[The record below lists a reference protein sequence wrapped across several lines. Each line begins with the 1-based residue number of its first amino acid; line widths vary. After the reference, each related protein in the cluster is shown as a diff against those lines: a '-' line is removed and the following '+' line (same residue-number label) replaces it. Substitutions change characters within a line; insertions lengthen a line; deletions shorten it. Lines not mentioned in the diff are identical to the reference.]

1 MIKMVMENSDMTDI
15 NFDLPSDVL
24 DEIQHNIQSIIE
36 SFDIPDDNKFEV
48 IRKINFMYT
57 QTKQLSITDA
67 LTNLYNRRYFETTFK
82 REFARAKRY
91 NSDLSLAVIDIDLF
105 KQINDTY
112 GHLCGDYVLRELSW
126 LMVDN
131 FRQTD
136 MVFRYGGEEFVILLT
151 ETPFDTASIPVERLR
166 KAVEN
171 NRFKFKGTEL
181 NVTISAG
188 ISSGKDVNDTSE
200 MFDNADKALYMAKEE
215 GRNRVRTF
223 G

>member
-1 MIKMVMENSDMTDI
+1 MENSNMTDI

-24 DEIQHNIQSIIE
+24 DEIQQNIQSIIE
-36 SFDIPDDNKFEV
+36 SFDIPDDNKFDV

-67 LTNLYNRRYFETTFK
+67 LTNLYNRRYFETTFA

-91 NSDLSLAVIDIDLF
+91 NSQLSLVVVDIDWF
-105 KQINDTY
+105 KKINDTY
-112 GHLCGDYVLRELSW
+112 GHSCGDYVLRELSW
-126 LMVDN
+126 LMAEN

-136 MVFRYGGEEFVILLT
+136 IIFRYGGEEFVILLT
-151 ETPFDTASIPVERLR
+151 ETDGNSAIIPVERLR
-166 KAVEN
+166 RAVEDN
-171 NRFKFKGTEL
+171 KFKFKGVEL

-188 ISSGKDVNDTSE
+188 ISSDKDVNEVSQ
-200 MFDNADKALYMAKEE
+200 MFDNADKALYQAKEE

>member
-1 MIKMVMENSDMTDI
+1 MTDI

-24 DEIQHNIQSIIE
+24 DEIQQNIQSIIE
-36 SFDIPDDNKFEV
+36 SFDIPDDNKFDV

-67 LTNLYNRRYFETTFK
+67 LTNLYNRRYFETTFV

-91 NSDLSLAVIDIDLF
+91 NSQLSLVVVDIDWF
-105 KQINDTY
+105 KKINDTY
-112 GHLCGDYVLRELSW
+112 GHSCGDYVLRELSW
-126 LMVDN
+126 LMAEN

-136 MVFRYGGEEFVILLT
+136 IIFRYGGEEFVILLT
-151 ETPFDTASIPVERLR
+151 ETDGNSAIIPVERLR
-166 KAVEN
+166 RAVEDN
-171 NRFKFKGTEL
+171 KFKFKGVEL

-188 ISSGKDVNDTSE
+188 ISSDKDVNEVSQ
-200 MFDNADKALYMAKEE
+200 MFDNADKALYQAKEE

>member
-24 DEIQHNIQSIIE
+24 DEIQQNIQNIIE

-91 NSDLSLAVIDIDLF
+91 NSDLSLAVIDIDFF

-126 LMVDN
+126 LMTDN

-166 KAVEN
+166 KAVEY

-188 ISSGKDVNDTSE
+188 ISSGKDVNDISE
-200 MFDNADKALYMAKEE
+200 MFENADKALYMAKEE

>member
-1 MIKMVMENSDMTDI
+1 MTDI

-24 DEIQHNIQSIIE
+24 DEIQQNIQSIIE
-36 SFDIPDDNKFEV
+36 SFDIPDDNKFDV

-67 LTNLYNRRYFETTFK
+67 LTNLYNRRYFETTFA

-91 NSDLSLAVIDIDLF
+91 NSQLSLVVVDIDWF
-105 KQINDTY
+105 KKINDTY
-112 GHLCGDYVLRELSW
+112 GHSCGDYVLRELSW
-126 LMVDN
+126 LMAEN

-136 MVFRYGGEEFVILLT
+136 IIFRYGGEEFVILLT
-151 ETPFDTASIPVERLR
+151 ETDGKSAIIPVERLR
-166 KAVEN
+166 RAVEDN
-171 NRFKFKGTEL
+171 KFKFKGVEL

-188 ISSGKDVNDTSE
+188 ISSNKDVNE
-200 MFDNADKALYMAKEE
+200 VCQMFDNADKALYQAKEE

>member
-1 MIKMVMENSDMTDI
+1 MTDI

-24 DEIQHNIQSIIE
+24 DEIQQNIQSIIE
-36 SFDIPDDNKFEV
+36 SFDIPDDNKFDV

-67 LTNLYNRRYFETTFK
+67 LTNLYNRRYFETTFA

-91 NSDLSLAVIDIDLF
+91 NSQLSLVVVDIDWF
-105 KQINDTY
+105 KKINDTY
-112 GHLCGDYVLRELSW
+112 GHSCGDYVLRELSW
-126 LMVDN
+126 LMAEN

-136 MVFRYGGEEFVILLT
+136 IIFRYGGEEFVILLT
-151 ETPFDTASIPVERLR
+151 ETDGNSAIIPVERLR
-166 KAVEN
+166 RAVEDN
-171 NRFKFKGTEL
+171 KFKFKGVEL

-188 ISSGKDVNDTSE
+188 ISSNKDVNE
-200 MFDNADKALYMAKEE
+200 VCQMFDNADKALYQAKEE

>member
-1 MIKMVMENSDMTDI
+1 MIKKVMENGDMTDI

-91 NSDLSLAVIDIDLF
+91 NSDLSLAVIDIDFF

-126 LMVDN
+126 IMVDN

-166 KAVEN
+166 KAVEST
-171 NRFKFKGTEL
+171 RFKFKGTEL

-188 ISSGKDVNDTSE
+188 ISSSKDVNDISE
-200 MFDNADKALYMAKEE
+200 MFENADKALYMAKEE

>member
-1 MIKMVMENSDMTDI
+1 MENSNMTDI

-24 DEIQHNIQSIIE
+24 DEIQQNIQSIIE
-36 SFDIPDDNKFEV
+36 SFDIPDDNKFDV

-67 LTNLYNRRYFETTFK
+67 LTNLYNRRYFETTFA

-91 NSDLSLAVIDIDLF
+91 NSQLSLVVVDIDWF
-105 KQINDTY
+105 KKINDTY
-112 GHLCGDYVLRELSW
+112 GHSCGDYVLRELSW
-126 LMVDN
+126 LMAEN

-136 MVFRYGGEEFVILLT
+136 IIFRYGGEEFVILLT
-151 ETPFDTASIPVERLR
+151 ETDGKSAIIPVERLR
-166 KAVEN
+166 RAVEDN
-171 NRFKFKGTEL
+171 KFKFKGVEL

-188 ISSGKDVNDTSE
+188 ISSNKDVNE
-200 MFDNADKALYMAKEE
+200 VCQMFDNADKALYQAKEE

>member
-1 MIKMVMENSDMTDI
+1 MKNSNMTDI

-24 DEIQHNIQSIIE
+24 DEIQQNIQSIIE
-36 SFDIPDDNKFEV
+36 SFDIPDDNKFDV

-67 LTNLYNRRYFETTFK
+67 LTNLYNRRYFETTFA

-91 NSDLSLAVIDIDLF
+91 NSQLSLVVVDIDWF
-105 KQINDTY
+105 KKINDTY
-112 GHLCGDYVLRELSW
+112 GHSCGDYVLRELSW
-126 LMVDN
+126 LMAEN

-136 MVFRYGGEEFVILLT
+136 IIFRYGGEEFVILLT
-151 ETPFDTASIPVERLR
+151 ETDGNSAIIPVERLR
-166 KAVEN
+166 RAVEDN
-171 NRFKFKGTEL
+171 KFKFKGVEL

-188 ISSGKDVNDTSE
+188 ISSDKDVNEVSQ
-200 MFDNADKALYMAKEE
+200 MFDNADKALYQAKEE

>member
-1 MIKMVMENSDMTDI
+1 MVMENSDMTDI

-91 NSDLSLAVIDIDLF
+91 NSDLSLAVIDIDFF

-126 LMVDN
+126 IMVDN

-166 KAVEN
+166 KAVEST
-171 NRFKFKGTEL
+171 RFKFKGTEL

-188 ISSGKDVNDTSE
+188 ISSSKDVNDISE
-200 MFDNADKALYMAKEE
+200 MFENADKALYMAKEE
-215 GRNRVRTF
+215 GRNRVKTF

>member
-1 MIKMVMENSDMTDI
+1 MTDI

-24 DEIQHNIQSIIE
+24 DEIQQNIQSIIE
-36 SFDIPDDNKFEV
+36 SFDIPDDNKFDV

-67 LTNLYNRRYFETTFK
+67 LTNLYNRRYFETTFA

-91 NSDLSLAVIDIDLF
+91 NSQLSLVVVDIDWF
-105 KQINDTY
+105 KKINDTY
-112 GHLCGDYVLRELSW
+112 GHSCGDYVLRELSW
-126 LMVDN
+126 LMAEN

-136 MVFRYGGEEFVILLT
+136 IIFRYGGEEFVILLT
-151 ETPFDTASIPVERLR
+151 ETDGNSAIIPVERLR
-166 KAVEN
+166 RAVEDN
-171 NRFKFKGTEL
+171 KFKFKGVEL

-188 ISSGKDVNDTSE
+188 ISSDKDVNEVSQ
-200 MFDNADKALYMAKEE
+200 MFDNADKALYQAKEE

>member
-1 MIKMVMENSDMTDI
+1 MTNI

-67 LTNLYNRRYFETTFK
+67 LTNLYNRRYFETSFK
-82 REFARAKRY
+82 REYARAKRY
-91 NSDLSLAVIDIDLF
+91 NSDLSIVVVDIDWF
-105 KQINDTY
+105 KKINDTY
-112 GHLCGDYVLRELSW
+112 GHTCGDYVLRELSW
-126 LMVDN
+126 IMAEN

-136 MVFRYGGEEFVILLT
+136 IIFRYGGEEFVVLLT
-151 ETPFDTASIPVERLR
+151 ETPCEKAIVPVSRLR
-166 KAVEN
+166 AKVEEN
-171 NRFKFKGTEL
+171 NFRFKGISL
-181 NVTISAG
+181 NITISAG
-188 ISSGKDVNDTSE
+188 ISSNKNTSDADE
-200 MFDNADKALYMAKEE
+200 MFENADKALYQAKND
-215 GRNRVRTF
+215 GRNCIRTV

>member
-1 MIKMVMENSDMTDI
+1 MENGDMTDI

-24 DEIQHNIQSIIE
+24 DEIQQNIQSIIE
-36 SFDIPDDNKFEV
+36 SFDIPDDNKFDV

-67 LTNLYNRRYFETTFK
+67 LTNLYNRRYFETTFA

-91 NSDLSLAVIDIDLF
+91 NSQLSLVVVDIDWF
-105 KQINDTY
+105 KKINDTY
-112 GHLCGDYVLRELSW
+112 GHSCGDYVLRELSW
-126 LMVDN
+126 LMAEN

-136 MVFRYGGEEFVILLT
+136 IIFRYGGEEFVILLT
-151 ETPFDTASIPVERLR
+151 ETDGNSAIIPVERLR
-166 KAVEN
+166 RAVEDN
-171 NRFKFKGTEL
+171 KFKFKGVEL

-188 ISSGKDVNDTSE
+188 ISSDKDVNEVSQ
-200 MFDNADKALYMAKEE
+200 MFDNADKALYQAKEE